1 LGPRESFRHAADHSR
16 SIRQAEKRVN
26 LTSSPW
32 AAGPGGFRKGGMF
45 AK

>member
-1 LGPRESFRHAADHSR
+1 LGPENQFVRRR
-16 SIRQAEKRVN
+16 ITSIRQAEKRVN

-32 AAGPGGFRKGGMF
+32 AAGPGGLRKGGMF